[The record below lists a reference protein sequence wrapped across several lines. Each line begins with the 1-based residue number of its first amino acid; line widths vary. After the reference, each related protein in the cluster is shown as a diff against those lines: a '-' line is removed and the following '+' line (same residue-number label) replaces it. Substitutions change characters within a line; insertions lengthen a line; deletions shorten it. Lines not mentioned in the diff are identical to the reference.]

1 MTLLHP
7 KVEPTEVNEPDAEA
21 LIREARRLRRRRWML
36 GCLVVVLVTGGI
48 VAGLIASGGTGS
60 CTTDD
65 PRLPCWRA
73 DGRREGIR
81 RRG

>member
-36 GCLVVVLVTGGI
+36 GCLVVVLVIGGI
-48 VAGLIASGGTGS
+48 VAGLVASGGTGRPARR
-60 CTTDD
+60 TTLAF
-65 PRLPCWRA
+65 RASGA

-81 RRG
+81 R